1 MGPVCRSQCV
11 NVNVFWAVTTWGRYV
26 HIGYLSQCF
35 IHIEQAGLGQGTYT
49 VFTTLWEAKVCTI
62 HHCKYVFIL
71 YSIK

>member
-11 NVNVFWAVTTWGRYV
+11 NVNVFWAVTTWGQYV
-26 HIGYLSQCF
+26 HIGYLSQP
-35 IHIEQAGLGQGTYT
+35 HSHRGGRMGRGTYT